1 MSRRE
6 TIVPDPEYLDEA
18 GLPWCTVP
26 SYLPISLWAI
36 CRDFDGFVGWLR
48 DRMFD
53 LLRHRNDDPSVP
65 CHLVLAAVLSS
76 VRVTLPG

>member
-36 CRDFDGFVGWLR
+36 ALASMASIAWLG
-48 DRMFD
+48 RMFD

-65 CHLVLAAVLSS
+65 CHLVLAADAAA

>member
-26 SYLPISLWAI
+26 SYLPI
-36 CRDFDGFVGWLR
+36 F
-48 DRMFD
+48 
-53 LLRHRNDDPSVP
+53 
-65 CHLVLAAVLSS
+65 AAGDW
-76 VRVTLPG
+76 P

>member
-26 SYLPISLWAI
+26 SYLPISLRAI
-36 CRDFDGFVGWLR
+36 CPDFGG
-48 DRMFD
+48 
-53 LLRHRNDDPSVP
+53 S
-65 CHLVLAAVLSS
+65 A
-76 VRVTLPG
+76 